1 MNLTKKQW
9 IVFGVIFLIGIFA
22 NLDKSMIGFTADK
35 LISTYGFTKAQMGNL
50 SSVFYVSFILVTIPG
65 GWLVDRF
72 GYKKFVVI
80 SLAVLMVFS
89 FLFGTVSS
97 LFAILFL
104 RFMVGFG
111 QAGYTNGSPKIIS
124 DSFEADQCARIQ
136 SFVVATAGIGGIL
149 ASTVGE
155 SIIHTNWHHAYWF
168 LGFGY
173 LAALLLA
180 VIFLKEH
187 KKEESLEQTKTI
199 EKKEKIGFFD
209 AWKNRNTLLLA
220 GAVLFSNLVGVAMM
234 FWLPNVFHV
243 NFNIENPA
251 MLSSVMV
258 GFYVIMTIAMASS
271 GIILTKYFKNKEL
284 TFIFWASVL
293 TAVCLVIFIT
303 APLYQLAIAAL
314 YVGDFAM
321 MLAFSGLLAV
331 PYQLI
336 PRNIIGSAFAVL
348 NIGAFV
354 GGIVSPQLVST
365 FARSGSYTISFI
377 VLAVCMVISGGV
389 ALLVKKPGQVKETEK
404 KQQLRKQMNHAKA

>member
-1 MNLTKKQW
+1 MKLTKKQW

-89 FLFGTVSS
+89 LLFGTVSS
-97 LFAILFL
+97 LFAILLL

-111 QAGYTNGSPKIIS
+111 QAGYTNGAPKIIS
-124 DSFEADQCARIQ
+124 DSFEADQCAKIQ

-155 SIIHTNWHHAYWF
+155 SIINTNWHHAYWF
-168 LGFGY
+168 LGIGY
-173 LAALLLA
+173 MVALLLA

-187 KKEESLEQTKTI
+187 KKEMPAVQGSEAV
-199 EKKEKIGFFD
+199 EKEHIGFFD

-234 FWLPNVFHV
+234 FWPPNVFHV

-251 MLSSVMV
+251 MLSTVMV

-284 TFIFWASVL
+284 SFIFWASVL

-314 YVGDFAM
+314 YIGDFAM
-321 MLAFSGLLAV
+321 MLAV

-336 PRNIIGSAFAVL
+336 PRKIIGSAFAVL
-348 NIGAFV
+348 NIGAFL
-354 GGIVSPQLVST
+354 GGIISPQIVSA
-365 FARSGSYTISFI
+365 FAKSGSYVVSFL
-377 VLAVCMVISGGV
+377 VLALCMVISGGL
-389 ALLVKKPGQVKETEK
+389 ALLVKKPAQLRETEK
-404 KQQLRKQMNHAKA
+404 KQGMQKQLKKAEA

>member
-89 FLFGTVSS
+89 ILFGTVSS
-97 LFAILFL
+97 LFAILLL

-187 KKEESLEQTKTI
+187 KKEEPLEQTKTI

-377 VLAVCMVISGGV
+377 VLAVCMVISGGL

-404 KQQLRKQMNHAKA
+404 NQQLRKQMNHAKA

>member
-187 KKEESLEQTKTI
+187 KKEEPLEQIKTI

-243 NFNIENPA
+243 NFNIENSA

-377 VLAVCMVISGGV
+377 VLAVCMVISGGL
-389 ALLVKKPGQVKETEK
+389 ALLVKKPVQVKETEK
-404 KQQLRKQMNHAKA
+404 NQQLRKQMNHAKA

>member
-1 MNLTKKQW
+1 MKLTKKQW

-89 FLFGTVSS
+89 LLFGTVSS
-97 LFAILFL
+97 LFAILLL

-111 QAGYTNGSPKIIS
+111 QAGYTNGAPKIIS
-124 DSFEADQCARIQ
+124 DSFEADQCAKIQ

-155 SIIHTNWHHAYWF
+155 SIINTNWHHAYWF
-168 LGFGY
+168 LGIGY
-173 LAALLLA
+173 MVALLLA

-187 KKEESLEQTKTI
+187 KKEMPAVQGSEAV
-199 EKKEKIGFFD
+199 EKEHIGFFD

-251 MLSSVMV
+251 MLSTVMV

-284 TFIFWASVL
+284 SFIFWASVL

-314 YVGDFAM
+314 YIGDFAM
-321 MLAFSGLLAV
+321 MLAV

-336 PRNIIGSAFAVL
+336 PRKIIGSAFAVL
-348 NIGAFV
+348 NIGAFL
-354 GGIVSPQLVST
+354 GGIISPQIVSA
-365 FARSGSYTISFI
+365 FAKSGSYVVSFL
-377 VLAVCMVISGGV
+377 VLALCMVLSGGL
-389 ALLVKKPGQVKETEK
+389 ALLVKKPAQLRETEK
-404 KQQLRKQMNHAKA
+404 KQGMQKQLKKAEA

>member
-284 TFIFWASVL
+284 IFIFWASVL

-321 MLAFSGLLAV
+321 MLAFSGLL
-331 PYQLI
+331 QCLI
-336 PRNIIGSAFAVL
+336 N
-348 NIGAFV
+348 
-354 GGIVSPQLVST
+354 
-365 FARSGSYTISFI
+365 
-377 VLAVCMVISGGV
+377 
-389 ALLVKKPGQVKETEK
+389 
-404 KQQLRKQMNHAKA
+404 

>member
-180 VIFLKEH
+180 IIFLKEH

-377 VLAVCMVISGGV
+377 VLAVCMVISGGL

-404 KQQLRKQMNHAKA
+404 NQQLRKQMNHAKA

>member
-243 NFNIENPA
+243 NFNIENHA

-377 VLAVCMVISGGV
+377 VLAVCMVISGGL

>member
-1 MNLTKKQW
+1 M
-9 IVFGVIFLIGIFA
+9 FGVIFLIGIFA

-89 FLFGTVSS
+89 LLFGTVSS
-97 LFAILFL
+97 LFAILLL

-111 QAGYTNGSPKIIS
+111 QAGYTNGAPKIIS
-124 DSFEADQCARIQ
+124 DSFEADQCAKIQ

-155 SIIHTNWHHAYWF
+155 SIINTNWHHAYWF
-168 LGFGY
+168 LGIGY
-173 LAALLLA
+173 MVALLLA

-187 KKEESLEQTKTI
+187 KKEMPAVQGSEAV
-199 EKKEKIGFFD
+199 EKEHIGFFD

-251 MLSSVMV
+251 MLSTVMV

-284 TFIFWASVL
+284 SFIFWASVL

-314 YVGDFAM
+314 YIGDFAM
-321 MLAFSGLLAV
+321 MLAV

-336 PRNIIGSAFAVL
+336 PRKIIGSAFAVL
-348 NIGAFV
+348 NIGAFL
-354 GGIVSPQLVST
+354 GGIISPQIVSA
-365 FARSGSYTISFI
+365 FAKSGSYVVSFL
-377 VLAVCMVISGGV
+377 VLALCMVISGGL
-389 ALLVKKPGQVKETEK
+389 ALLVKKPAQLRETEK
-404 KQQLRKQMNHAKA
+404 KQGMQKQLKKAEA

>member
-1 MNLTKKQW
+1 M
-9 IVFGVIFLIGIFA
+9 
-22 NLDKSMIGFTADK
+22 
-35 LISTYGFTKAQMGNL
+35 
-50 SSVFYVSFILVTIPG
+50 TIPG

-89 FLFGTVSS
+89 LLFGTVSS
-97 LFAILFL
+97 LFAILLL

-111 QAGYTNGSPKIIS
+111 QAGYTNGAPKIIS
-124 DSFEADQCARIQ
+124 DSFEADQCAKIQ

-155 SIIHTNWHHAYWF
+155 SIINTNWHHAYWF
-168 LGFGY
+168 LGIGY
-173 LAALLLA
+173 MVALLLA

-187 KKEESLEQTKTI
+187 KKEMPAVQGSEAV
-199 EKKEKIGFFD
+199 EKEHIGFFD

-251 MLSSVMV
+251 MLSTVMV

-284 TFIFWASVL
+284 SFIFWASVL

-314 YVGDFAM
+314 YIGDFAM
-321 MLAFSGLLAV
+321 MLAV

-336 PRNIIGSAFAVL
+336 PRKIIGSAFAVL
-348 NIGAFV
+348 NIGAFLE
-354 GGIVSPQLVST
+354 GIISPQIVSA
-365 FARSGSYTISFI
+365 FAKSGSYVVSFL
-377 VLAVCMVISGGV
+377 VLALCMVISGGL
-389 ALLVKKPGQVKETEK
+389 ALLVKKPAQLRETEK
-404 KQQLRKQMNHAKA
+404 KQGMQKQLKKAEA